1 MRWCRMGAWADVEDA
16 VIGRFTHVVR
26 SRRHWDI
33 RRDCLPQRLLVAHLS
48 ARRGGGGSR
57 ERGPH
62 RLKRTAVGADRP
74 RKGGPGRRTD
84 GRPRVE
90 PG

>member
-1 MRWCRMGAWADVEDA
+1 MSATGGLVSLLFRSLAGRRQSMRWCRMGAWADVKDA
-16 VIGRFTHVVR
+16 IIGRFTHVVR

-57 ERGPH
+57 ERG
-62 RLKRTAVGADRP
+62 
-74 RKGGPGRRTD
+74 
-84 GRPRVE
+84 
-90 PG
+90 